1 MVKNFKVL
9 WAKSAQNDLEQIIE
23 YIKIDNID
31 TAKNVF
37 LELKSECD
45 ELYYFP
51 ERFRV
56 VPELQKI
63 NIFQYREIIYKRWRV
78 VYKITGANVYIL
90 FVVDSSRNVEDLL
103 LQRLLS

>member
-51 ERFRV
+51 ERLRV

-63 NIFQYREIIYKRWRV
+63 NILQYREIIYKRWRI
-78 VYKITGANVYIL
+78 VYKITGKSVYIL
-90 FVVDSSRNVEDLL
+90 FVIDSSRNIEDLL
-103 LQRLLS
+103 LQRLLN

>member
-9 WAKSAQNDLEQIIE
+9 WAKSAQKDLEQIIE

-63 NIFQYREIIYKRWRV
+63 NIFQFREIIYKRWRV